1 MGKVYTNACTEDEKI
16 TCLLSRGERC
26 CVSDLSGSL
35 ERVYTN
41 EYAGEQNTWLLS
53 KGERCWVPDLSG
65 SLERV
70 YASTYIPGNRQC
82 GFNSEESIP

>member
-1 MGKVYTNACTEDEKI
+1 MHILGNRLRSCKAA
-16 TCLLSRGERC
+16 RF
-26 CVSDLSGSL
+26 SDLSGSL
-35 ERVYTN
+35 GWVYTN